1 MGSPFQRAFS
11 SKSPLN
17 QHKEVKKLLRQA
29 KRENPQDRSY
39 EKIADLETEFA
50 NAKLAHKDNSSK
62 KQDVTIVEKE
72 RDNSMADASMSRK
85 GSSALNRSVES
96 LKNLKKDK
104 QKEFSNSG
112 IKDSKDVKKYN
123 KKIGRLNKKIDKKN
137 KPISRK
143 ASPLDAKTKYTL
155 DGKPLTKD
163 QTGYDPKQLISDQ
176 SMAADKKSKKEHAAE
191 QKKKNQAKPKPK
203 KKPKPINERNQAILD
218 ARKAK
223 KNK

>member
-85 GSSALNRSVES
+85 
-96 LKNLKKDK
+96 
-104 QKEFSNSG
+104 
-112 IKDSKDVKKYN
+112 
-123 KKIGRLNKKIDKKN
+123 
-137 KPISRK
+137 

-176 SMAADKKSKKEHAAE
+176 SMAADKKSKKEYAAE
-191 QKKKNQAKPKPK
+191 KKKKDQAKPKPK
-203 KKPKPINERNQAILD
+203 SKPKPQNPRTKAILD

-223 KNK
+223 GLSPSGKKTTPKSKDLIAARNKKIAEEKAKKNK

>member
-85 GSSALNRSVES
+85 
-96 LKNLKKDK
+96 
-104 QKEFSNSG
+104 
-112 IKDSKDVKKYN
+112 
-123 KKIGRLNKKIDKKN
+123 
-137 KPISRK
+137 
-143 ASPLDAKTKYTL
+143 ASPLDGKINYTL
-155 DGKPLTKD
+155 DGKPLTEA
-163 QTGYDPKQLISDQ
+163 QTGYDPSKLISDQ
-176 SMAADKKSKKEHAAE
+176 SNAQDKIDRAKYRAE
-191 QKKKNQAKPKPK
+191 KKKKDQAKPRQDPPPKPK
-203 KKPKPINERNQAILD
+203 NKRNQAMID

-223 KNK
+223 GLDANGKKSTPKSKDLIAARDKKIAEEKAKKK